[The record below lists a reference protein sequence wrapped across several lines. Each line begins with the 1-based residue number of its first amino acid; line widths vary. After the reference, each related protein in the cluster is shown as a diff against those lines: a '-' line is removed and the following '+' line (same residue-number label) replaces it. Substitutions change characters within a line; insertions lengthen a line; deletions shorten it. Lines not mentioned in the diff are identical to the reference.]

1 LPDTELEADMGTL
14 VFRAAAGLFL
24 AVSLSTTGHAAGGP
38 VAPGPSP
45 FATPDS
51 GTQVA
56 LLGQGVEDQ
65 PDRPWRNVLHAAALN
80 NRVDDALRLIRRG
93 MAVDST
99 DQAGTTALMV
109 AAAFG
114 NADVAEALLDAGAN
128 PNAHDA
134 ANRTAPLHFAA
145 LAGHAAVIE
154 LLLARGAA
162 IEIRDAH
169 GESPLHYAAYYN
181 RGAMIETLAA
191 SGADLNARDHAG
203 MTPFDLASRHG
214 RMAAV
219 SALSRLGAREGGLLE
234 AVNAGDL
241 IRVRKLI
248 GEGANVDESDL
259 AGSPLH
265 LAAAKGYVA
274 IAAAL
279 LDARADIE
287 AAGYPAGAHPLH
299 LAALVNDAPMAA
311 FLVES
316 GSDVEARDGLGR
328 TPLMVAVAFAGDA
341 VADLLLRLG
350 AKPVTLAAAE
360 R

>member
-1 LPDTELEADMGTL
+1 MGTM
-14 VFRAAAGLFL
+14 VFRAAAGLFF
-24 AVSLSTTGHAAGGP
+24 AVSLSTTCNAAGGP
-38 VAPGPSP
+38 VAPAPSP
-45 FATPDS
+45 SLAPES

-93 MAVDST
+93 IPVDIP
-99 DQAGTTALMV
+99 DRAGTTALMV

-114 NADVAEALLDAGAN
+114 NVDVAEALLESGAN
-128 PNAHDA
+128 PNARDA
-134 ANRTAPLHFAA
+134 ANGTAPMHFAA
-145 LAGHAAVIE
+145 LAGHAAIVK

-162 IEIRDAH
+162 IEIRDGH

-181 RGAMIETLAA
+181 RGAIIETLAA
-191 SGADLNARDHAG
+191 SGADLNARDYAG
-203 MTPFDLASRHG
+203 MTPFNLASRHG
-214 RMAAV
+214 RMAAA
-219 SALSRLGAREGGLLE
+219 STLSRLGAREGGLTE

-248 GEGANVDESDL
+248 REGANVDEPDL

-279 LDARADIE
+279 LDAHADVE
-287 AAGYPAGAHPLH
+287 APSHPAGAHPLH

-316 GSDVEARDGLGR
+316 GADVEARDALGR

-350 AKPVTLAAAE
+350 ANPVTLAAAE

>member
-14 VFRAAAGLFL
+14 LLRAAAGLFL
-24 AVSLSTTGHAAGGP
+24 AVSLSTTGHAAGALTDP
-38 VAPGPSP
+38 PPSRL
-45 FATPDS
+45 ATLNP

-56 LLGQGVEDQ
+56 LLGQGIEDQ

-93 MAVDST
+93 MSVDTT
-99 DQAGTTALMV
+99 DRAGTTALMV

-114 NADVAEALLDAGAN
+114 NVDVAEALLDAGAN

-145 LAGHAAVIE
+145 LAGHAAMVK

-162 IEIRDAH
+162 VEIRDGH

-181 RGAMIETLAA
+181 RGAMIETLAG
-191 SGADLNARDHAG
+191 SGADLDARDHAG

-219 SALSRLGAREGGLLE
+219 SALSRLGAREGGLSE

-248 GEGANVDESDL
+248 GEGANVDEADL

-265 LAAAKGYVA
+265 LAAAKGFVA

-279 LDARADIE
+279 LDAHADIE
-287 AAGYPAGAHPLH
+287 AADYPAGAHPLH
-299 LAALVNDAPMAA
+299 LAALVNDAPMVA

-316 GSDVEARDGLGR
+316 GADVEARDALGR
-328 TPLMVAVAFAGDA
+328 TPLMVAVAFASDA
-341 VADLLLRLG
+341 AADLLLGLG
-350 AKPVTLAAAE
+350 ANPVTLAAAK
-360 R
+360 

>member
-1 LPDTELEADMGTL
+1 MGTL
-14 VFRAAAGLFL
+14 LLRAAAGVLL
-24 AVSLSTTGHAAGGP
+24 AVSFCATGNAAGGLDP
-38 VAPGPSP
+38 APSRLAPPG
-45 FATPDS
+45 S
-51 GTQVA
+51 GTEVA
-56 LLGQGVEDQ
+56 LLGQGIEDQ

-80 NRVDDALRLIRRG
+80 DRVDDALRLIRRG
-93 MAVDST
+93 MPVDTT

-114 NADVAEALLDAGAN
+114 NVDVAEALLDAGAN

-145 LAGHAAVIE
+145 LAGHAAMIE
-154 LLLARGAA
+154 LLLARGGA
-162 IEIRDAH
+162 IEIRDGH

-203 MTPFDLASRHG
+203 MTPFSLASRHG
-214 RMAAV
+214 RMAAA
-219 SALSRLGAREGGLLE
+219 STLSRLGAREGGLPE

-248 GEGANVDESDL
+248 GEGANVDEPDL

-279 LDARADIE
+279 LDAHADIE
-287 AAGYPAGAHPLH
+287 AADHPSGAHPLH
-299 LAALVNDAPMAA
+299 LAALVDDAPMAA

-316 GSDVEARDGLGR
+316 GADVEARDALGR

-341 VADLLLRLG
+341 VADVLLGLG
-350 AKPVTLAAAE
+350 ANPATLAAAE